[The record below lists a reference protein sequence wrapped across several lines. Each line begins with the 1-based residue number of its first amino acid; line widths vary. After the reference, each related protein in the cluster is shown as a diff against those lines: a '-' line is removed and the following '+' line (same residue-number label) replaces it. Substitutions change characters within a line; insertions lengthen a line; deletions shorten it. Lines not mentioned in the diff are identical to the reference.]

1 MRLAVHAGIAA
12 NMLIIC
18 DNWREYRVMDSYEWI
33 LYAGIAVWLGL
44 GLYLS
49 LLARRQALLARRIRQ
64 MALLMEDEA

>member
-1 MRLAVHAGIAA
+1 
-12 NMLIIC
+12 
-18 DNWREYRVMDSYEWI
+18 MDSYEWI